1 MIMELDKLD
10 KTDIFNVYDEWEAGN
25 DICLDILNEIVST
38 YYFSNNDEDMFNEMM
53 NLVYSR
59 EIYLVRTKTIE
70 DKNIQKETDVYFIN
84 MDRTDNDFLKNKT
97 AIVF

>member
-1 MIMELDKLD
+1 MELDKLD

-38 YYFSNNDEDMFNEMM
+38 YYFATDDEDMFNEMM
-53 NLVYSR
+53 NLVNSR
-59 EIYLVRTKTIE
+59 DIYLVDTKTIE
-70 DKNIQKETDVYFIN
+70 KKNIKREKDTYFIE
-84 MDRTDNDFLKNKT
+84 MDDTDKDFLKNKT